1 MEVPPGRV
9 ERIADGGPEVIRSI
23 LAELRAMKFNGV
35 LKTSVFRGDTPSQGV
50 LVLRRG
56 DGVLAEHRSAVDV
69 AGHEALPEI
78 LKDAASAR
86 AQLEVRT
93 YDYGHSSISIDHL
106 QRSYP
111 EAAVEGIG
119 DPDEVLEQAIA
130 QEARERE
137 TYEKE
142 LEGRR
147 NQERT
152 LVDREEELYRRKW
165 ELEQEYQ
172 RSAMRQRELD
182 SLRAEL
188 QTVKEASGLILSRL
202 EERRG
207 SRDVEVES
215 QKKVLAME
223 SGKGGAGPE
232 GQGGSLSE
240 RQAKPG
246 GLEREFASK
255 EATYRDRETSLDAR
269 AASLERE
276 RKQMNDLYAN
286 LQAEA
291 EKISEARK
299 VFDDRLGE
307 AERRERLLTS
317 QEQAIR
323 EREQKL
329 RYHVA
334 AVSQRERTLE
344 DREKS
349 FPRSM
354 ADLEAREAELAEKS
368 AKLAKQAEAFEAQDA
383 GLDDQRE
390 ELERATKRMQK
401 LAKDLTAKDRKVSEE
416 EREARERQAD
426 VPRGKG
432 NFASRGKELEQ
443 LKRRLERMDEELSA
457 NRSKMKAQAVK
468 LLRSERTAQQR
479 LQAIE
484 TADRELDKRE
494 AAAKRREAAIEK
506 REKAA
511 VAAEE
516 RTTERSD
523 AAEVVEGDLRSRRAA
538 LEEEYAAK
546 RVELERRES
555 EVAAAERALTKESE
569 SNESLKATL
578 EEQETAFLSDLHDIE
593 SRKAALA
600 KSEASHAQETKKLE
614 KRSDAISSRES
625 KSKQEI
631 QRREALLEAG
641 EREVEAQEAALREK
655 EESLQ
660 HRIDEVEDRESD
672 AEKRVAR
679 AEADGKRRQEAVAAQ
694 RAGIEERL
702 AKLAA
707 DRDALAAEHVAVQ
720 GAQSALKTRET
731 KLKDREAPAAKAD
744 VEVQRRQKEVAPGV
758 GTKRRAIVCV
768 CEGAFLVGPDNGLL
782 VPAARR
788 LGLKEVREITN
799 RKLGRPELSDTF
811 HGRDLFAPVAAHLMS
826 GTKVKDVGATI
837 RDFVDLD
844 FGEPKKRKGGFDAVV
859 ITYDRFGNV
868 VTNIPRPLAEKAWSF
883 GDRLAVTVGGYEM
896 TVPFVRT
903 YGVVAPGDLG
913 GSHRSVTEESERRRG
928 EGGGASTR
936 HDRQLRREWIQA
948 RGDGRDCESPVRPVA
963 REGDQDPHDARRGR
977 GRNGDPPPDQHGRH
991 AGQDDEEHDH
1001 EDHHDD
1007 GQVSRRTGRR
1017 RRPHRWVGGR
1027 NRRRRDRRRQR
1038 DPAVR
1043 AELVHR
1049 GVRRATTRTGND
1061 RGRAMPPATWST
1073 PNGGKYLRGNVD
1085 AVPTSACR
1093 QERHI

>member
-9 ERIADGGPEVIRSI
+9 ERIADGGPEAIRSI

-119 DPDEVLEQAIA
+119 DPDEVIEQAIA

-147 NQERT
+147 NQEQT
-152 LVDREEELYRRKW
+152 LVEREEELYRRKW

-223 SGKGGAGPE
+223 SEKARAE
-232 GQGGSLSE
+232 LEAQRRSLSE
-240 RQAKPG
+240 RQAKLG

-307 AERRERLLTS
+307 AEHRERLLTG
-317 QEQAIR
+317 QDQAIR

-329 RYHVA
+329 PDHVA
-334 AVSQRERTLE
+334 AASQRAKALPERGTSLPPRESGLE
-344 DREKS
+344 APPRAHGRGAVRQPHEDEGAGREAPTFGTTHPATAPGDRSRRRGAGQTGGCGKTSGSGDREAREGGGRGRGAYDRTVRRDRGRGRRPAVPTVRARGRVRGEERGDRT
-349 FPRSM
+349 PRKRGRRRG
-354 ADLEAREAELAEKS
+354 AGARERIGVKRVVEGHLGGTGDRVPVGPTGHRGAQGGAREIGGLARTRDEEAREAVGRNLESGVPVEAGSPTSRGAGRGPRAGGRGAGGRAPGEGREPS
-368 AKLAKQAEAFEAQDA
+368 AS
-383 GLDDQRE
+383 
-390 ELERATKRMQK
+390 
-401 LAKDLTAKDRKVSEE
+401 DRRSGRPRIGG
-416 EREARERQAD
+416 REARGPRRGRWKTKAGGDCRPACRDGGTPRETRRGTGCPGGRAHRRAGGTVRPQD
-426 VPRGKG
+426 PGDETQGPRGPG
-432 NFASRGKELEQ
+432 GEGGRRDPAPQEGTRPDQGRPASAQ
-443 LKRRLERMDEELSA
+443 LR
-457 NRSKMKAQAVK
+457 RSKRLTAIVTLTTDFGAGEYIGAMKG
-468 LLRSERTAQQR
+468 
-479 LQAIE
+479 AIL
-484 TADRELDKRE
+484 TVNPE
-494 AAAKRREAAIEK
+494 A
-506 REKAA
+506 
-511 VAAEE
+511 
-516 RTTERSD
+516 T
-523 AAEVVEGDLRSRRAA
+523 VVDVDHSIRA
-538 LEEEYAAK
+538 
-546 RVELERRES
+546 
-555 EVAAAERALTKESE
+555 
-569 SNESLKATL
+569 
-578 EEQETAFLSDLHDIE
+578 HDIRHGAYVLY
-593 SRKAALA
+593 SAVPYYPFAA
-600 KSEASHAQETKKLE
+600 
-614 KRSDAISSRES
+614 
-625 KSKQEI
+625 
-631 QRREALLEAG
+631 
-641 EREVEAQEAALREK
+641 
-655 EESLQ
+655 
-660 HRIDEVEDRESD
+660 
-672 AEKRVAR
+672 
-679 AEADGKRRQEAVAAQ
+679 
-694 RAGIEERL
+694 
-702 AKLAA
+702 
-707 DRDALAAEHVAVQ
+707 HVGVV
-720 GAQSALKTRET
+720 
-731 KLKDREAPAAKAD
+731 D
-744 VEVQRRQKEVAPGV
+744 PGV

-811 HGRDLFAPVAAHLMS
+811 HGRDLFAP
-826 GTKVKDVGATI
+826 
-837 RDFVDLD
+837 
-844 FGEPKKRKGGFDAVV
+844 
-859 ITYDRFGNV
+859 
-868 VTNIPRPLAEKAWSF
+868 
-883 GDRLAVTVGGYEM
+883 
-896 TVPFVRT
+896 
-903 YGVVAPGDLG
+903 GDLLATLSSSG
-913 GSHRSVTEESERRRG
+913 FLEIS
-928 EGGGASTR
+928 
-936 HDRQLRREWIQA
+936 RREASAAGQLEA
-948 RGDGRDCESPVRPVA
+948 TPGMPVSVA
-963 REGDQDPHDARRGR
+963 KADAR
-977 GRNGDPPPDQHGRH
+977 
-991 AGQDDEEHDH
+991 
-1001 EDHHDD
+1001 
-1007 GQVSRRTGRR
+1007 T
-1017 RRPHRWVGGR
+1017 
-1027 NRRRRDRRRQR
+1027 
-1038 DPAVR
+1038 
-1043 AELVHR
+1043 
-1049 GVRRATTRTGND
+1049 
-1061 RGRAMPPATWST
+1061 
-1073 PNGGKYLRGNVD
+1073 
-1085 AVPTSACR
+1085 
-1093 QERHI
+1093 

>member
-9 ERIADGGPEVIRSI
+9 ERIADGGPEAIRSI

-56 DGVLAEHRSAVDV
+56 DGVLAEHRSDVDV
-69 AGHEALPEI
+69 AGHDALPEI

-111 EAAVEGIG
+111 AAAVEGIG
-119 DPDEVLEQAIA
+119 DPDEGIEQAIA

-137 TYEKE
+137 TNEKE

-147 NQERT
+147 NQEQT
-152 LVDREEELYRRKW
+152 LVEREEELYRRKW

-202 EERRG
+202 EERRA

-223 SGKGGAGPE
+223 SEKARAE
-232 GQGGSLSE
+232 VETQRRSLSE
-240 RQAKPG
+240 RQAKLG
-246 GLEREFASK
+246 GLERELASR

-329 RYHVA
+329 RDHVA

-344 DREKS
+344 DR
-349 FPRSM
+349 
-354 ADLEAREAELAEKS
+354 
-368 AKLAKQAEAFEAQDA
+368 DA

-416 EREARERQAD
+416 EREARERQVD
-426 VPRGKG
+426 VRRRQRDL
-432 NFASRGKELEQ
+432 ASRGKELEQ

-494 AAAKRREAAIEK
+494 AAAKRREAA
-506 REKAA
+506 
-511 VAAEE
+511 
-516 RTTERSD
+516 
-523 AAEVVEGDLRSRRAA
+523 
-538 LEEEYAAK
+538 
-546 RVELERRES
+546 
-555 EVAAAERALTKESE
+555 
-569 SNESLKATL
+569 
-578 EEQETAFLSDLHDIE
+578 
-593 SRKAALA
+593 
-600 KSEASHAQETKKLE
+600 LE
-614 KRSDAISSRES
+614 K
-625 KSKQEI
+625 
-631 QRREALLEAG
+631 
-641 EREVEAQEAALREK
+641 
-655 EESLQ
+655 
-660 HRIDEVEDRESD
+660 
-672 AEKRVAR
+672 
-679 AEADGKRRQEAVAAQ
+679 
-694 RAGIEERL
+694 
-702 AKLAA
+702 
-707 DRDALAAEHVAVQ
+707 
-720 GAQSALKTRET
+720 
-731 KLKDREAPAAKAD
+731 
-744 VEVQRRQKEVAPGV
+744 
-758 GTKRRAIVCV
+758 
-768 CEGAFLVGPDNGLL
+768 
-782 VPAARR
+782 
-788 LGLKEVREITN
+788 
-799 RKLGRPELSDTF
+799 
-811 HGRDLFAPVAAHLMS
+811 
-826 GTKVKDVGATI
+826 
-837 RDFVDLD
+837 
-844 FGEPKKRKGGFDAVV
+844 
-859 ITYDRFGNV
+859 
-868 VTNIPRPLAEKAWSF
+868 
-883 GDRLAVTVGGYEM
+883 
-896 TVPFVRT
+896 
-903 YGVVAPGDLG
+903 
-913 GSHRSVTEESERRRG
+913 
-928 EGGGASTR
+928 
-936 HDRQLRREWIQA
+936 
-948 RGDGRDCESPVRPVA
+948 
-963 REGDQDPHDARRGR
+963 
-977 GRNGDPPPDQHGRH
+977 
-991 AGQDDEEHDH
+991 
-1001 EDHHDD
+1001 
-1007 GQVSRRTGRR
+1007 
-1017 RRPHRWVGGR
+1017 
-1027 NRRRRDRRRQR
+1027 
-1038 DPAVR
+1038 
-1043 AELVHR
+1043 
-1049 GVRRATTRTGND
+1049 
-1061 RGRAMPPATWST
+1061 
-1073 PNGGKYLRGNVD
+1073 
-1085 AVPTSACR
+1085 
-1093 QERHI
+1093 